1 MTHSRRISI
10 QQLGRGLRLADDKEK
25 VIVLDFVS
33 DIRRFAA
40 GLELKDEL
48 NAPLNETVRINLPC
62 NNKVSFRKVSGE
74 DEGTERFL
82 REWLE
87 DIARIQELG
96 ENDVGLH
103 FPPNPIYSGR

>member
-1 MTHSRRISI
+1 M
-10 QQLGRGLRLADDKEK
+10 RLAEDKEN

-48 NAPLNETVRINLPC
+48 EGEKIETVRINLPGE
-62 NNKVSFRKVSGE
+62 NKVTFRKVAGE

-87 DIARIQELG
+87 DIARIESLG
-96 ENDVGLH
+96 ENDVALR
-103 FPPNPIYSGR
+103 FPPTQIYSGR